1 MSSQFRVNDNVV
13 RRAEEQRVQEK
24 IARNEFRE
32 AAACETVER
41 VQKHCDSLNEIVAD
55 LR

>member
-1 MSSQFRVNDNVV
+1 MSQFRVNDNLV
-13 RRAEEQRVQEK
+13 RAEEQREQEK

-32 AAACETVER
+32 GAACETVER
-41 VQKHCDSLNEIVAD
+41 VQKHCDSLNEIVAN